1 MLKTQAG
8 AAVNGVFVAVADRCR
23 DERGAGWIGGSVIVG
38 PAGYPLAGP
47 VLSDMPAVLTADCD
61 LSLATDK
68 RASEHNDLLADR
80 RPGLYWPVTKR
91 DDGRQ
96 PRALRD

>member
-1 MLKTQAG
+1 
-8 AAVNGVFVAVADRCR
+8 
-23 DERGAGWIGGSVIVG
+23 
-38 PAGYPLAGP
+38 
-47 VLSDMPAVLTADCD
+47 MPAVLTADCD